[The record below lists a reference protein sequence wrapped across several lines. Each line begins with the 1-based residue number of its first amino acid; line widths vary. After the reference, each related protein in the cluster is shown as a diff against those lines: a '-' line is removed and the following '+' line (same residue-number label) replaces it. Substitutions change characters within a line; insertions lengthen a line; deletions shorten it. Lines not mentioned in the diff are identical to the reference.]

1 MLVMF
6 NLLFRRGVAFLIDA
20 LMLVVIFFGNFGFIM
35 SAFSVS
41 IENPLQLNG
50 LLAMVALQL
59 LYVWIYFVYVPVKM
73 PGQTVGKKLMK
84 IKELRADGKEMTLK
98 QYFQR
103 DFMMKFLLSSL
114 TRGFIV
120 LFNGILLVYQCIRKQ
135 ELCTLHDMVVRTQV
149 VRVK

>member
-1 MLVMF
+1 MF

-120 LFNGILLVYQCIRKQ
+120 LFNGILLAYQCIRKQ
-135 ELCTLHDMVVRTQV
+135 ELCPYDHIM
-149 VRVK
+149 

>member
-1 MLVMF
+1 MF

-120 LFNGILLVYQCIRKQ
+120 LFNGILLAYQCLRNH
-135 ELCTLHDMVVRTQV
+135 ELCTFHAMVVRTQV

>member
-1 MLVMF
+1 MF

-103 DFMMKFLLSSL
+103 DFMMKF
-114 TRGFIV
+114 
-120 LFNGILLVYQCIRKQ
+120 YY
-135 ELCTLHDMVVRTQV
+135 LH
-149 VRVK
+149 